1 LPLRRS
7 NAAQVFLYPHKAVN
21 RVSDD
26 RPIAR
31 ACVTNRAFAANLPR
45 AAIALPAV
53 NPPQESPNMTKRI
66 MLALSAATLALSL
79 AAAPAAFA
87 QDKMSKDSMSKD
99 TMSKDKM
106 SKDTMSKDKMHKDG
120 MAKDTMSKDGMKK

>member
-1 LPLRRS
+1 M
-7 NAAQVFLYPHKAVN
+7 
-21 RVSDD
+21 
-26 RPIAR
+26 
-31 ACVTNRAFAANLPR
+31 
-45 AAIALPAV
+45 

-79 AAAPAAFA
+79 ASAPAAFA
-87 QDKMSKDSMSKD
+87 QDKMSKD

-106 SKDTMSKDKMHKDG
+106 SKDSMSKDKMHKDG